1 MHGVYRRVPRQMH
14 AASPPLTKESADCG
28 GRPAWTA
35 LYLRRPGDDSGP
47 GGSRGADGQRQHPN
61 TQEHER
67 KGREPQQAGAEAV
80 RRTRAS
86 CGGRAVG
93 VRPTHVREATN
104 TTYPDLL
111 IEPREEQGAEPAER
125 LVQSCGG
132 DHGRKRAAHR
142 RRQHTHDCTHDCTH
156 C

>member
-1 MHGVYRRVPRQMH
+1 MH
-14 AASPPLTKESADCG
+14 AASAPLTKESADCG

-67 KGREPQQAGAEAV
+67 KGREPQHEARAEAV

-86 CGGRAVG
+86 
-93 VRPTHVREATN
+93 
-104 TTYPDLL
+104 
-111 IEPREEQGAEPAER
+111 
-125 LVQSCGG
+125 
-132 DHGRKRAAHR
+132 
-142 RRQHTHDCTHDCTH
+142 
-156 C
+156 